1 MEENAVKKGRKK
13 YFLSSKVSLIV
24 IFATFIIFSSLFIS
38 GLFFGSGAA
47 SDEQNKEV
55 WTKLENLRKKIF
67 DIGKQKGFKNLDIQ
81 DVFRE
86 IDPELLGM
94 LKKYYL
100 DYGCPLPA
108 KSFEECASKIFEEYK
123 KLLVQN
129 ENVLKAF
136 QSQSTEQY
144 WVCPVNPDIK
154 DETLCYEEVK
164 KQLVLLPV
172 LALLKDA
179 QLKDKNWTLSPR
191 IFKKEVPSTATLAV
205 QGVSCGITSGNL
217 PDVGNWAV
225 HFVGQAF
232 DKAVTGL
239 YPIQS
244 WIGASLN
251 NPPGECPTPSSPN
264 CGVTQSLNTAQG
276 EFYGLLQW
284 LAEQLEQNLLRSDI
298 VLMIQGMLCG
308 QGTCMGMSGITFCLV
323 VKDNSSVDSGN
334 YRCYADTGSPSPSN
348 DAAVIYF
355 NRAVVQVIPDPLR
368 GYLTAIIALWANN
381 FAPGMPL
388 PSGGTY
394 TPAGHNTIAGTP
406 PSSELCV
413 EARTCADGWT
423 FAHQN
428 RGARIYME
436 GVLLRIRL
444 QPVIQGSLVD
454 VCVVDSDIDILGTDI
469 DHPVLGCL
477 TSCVDME
484 PTLESSLKDIISSAV
499 NGFIHGDCP
508 IPGVPG
514 KTDKD
519 FSLCPKGIEG
529 MPGTPPGSNCSNS
542 FPAWNCSWNWAT
554 SSMNCTC
561 PELGGGGGGC
571 KHAFLPIDLNEVAVL
586 GARSF
591 SVAQYCGRPTTAQDP
606 ASGHAHED
614 PQKCYPGP
622 INYSFL
628 TVAKRPWY
636 GTMDCGSGVYDVGCY
651 TNPSRLIL
659 TGTGCSMS
667 FDVGIRPK
675 DLSGTCTQFTGAG
688 NNPTLMYTNTSGFF
702 PRPAFG
708 RNNYAPFPLPNNSLY
723 WSWLSGVALTAI
735 TPVNRDEGYAQT
747 GIGFNFAFY
756 NGEGGGVYTDLCANT
771 NGYIAVPQGNTGCT
785 TPDNTPDPIPSANS
799 PNNYIAPLWADLSG
813 DDNEFLYYQVTLP
826 PLFVPI
832 ANQTQPP
839 GCGGGGCNGRPNTLI
854 GWTGSNLYYHRTIN
868 SYETICNSTID
879 FNNGTVLPVLA
890 NGVFVY
896 DIPFNFP
903 FYTQT
908 TNTRLCIDNNGA
920 IYPRTAAQAC
930 PGSSGPTANL
940 PDPGGPNGVIAALWK
955 DLDPAHIS
963 AGDNGGADCDGRCP
977 ECEGGCIGACTT
989 TGDGVSWFCHEPG
1002 DQSCNPGWTYCS
1014 AGCTNCGTRRWCG
1027 NWDSFNDAD
1036 CCAGSADCQG
1046 ASCVNGS
1053 CTTTCYTVPGCVP
1066 NSCRIG
1072 PCDGDTCNCDQVT
1085 QHCHGSCIL
1094 GLCTSCDVRCN
1105 STGGAGGCG
1114 GQDRCCFWRNG
1125 GWECA
1130 CASNQT
1136 CQGGCEA
1143 DTSLF
1148 DEEPQ
1153 QRQFRALGMG
1163 YVMAGGFNVAVDCP
1177 GADLANGVFDDDNDG
1192 IYYEDDDPAAPNCQA
1207 IIITYYK
1214 ITDYDYVRDSGC
1226 GNSDTDDCPGT
1237 GEDCCS
1243 QYICSGGDCQWCGAC
1258 DSDNRE
1264 LCRLRQAGILNPN
1277 PSYGNTS
1284 GAGNCSAKNTF
1295 QVVLFSDGTIDIN
1308 LENWSRTDILIDP
1321 DGPSGSGCNLCGL
1334 CITGCNCDPKTTPR
1348 PFLVGIEDYNGTGG
1362 IRINNPLNNVTYRFI
1377 RVGPAGTVCGPASMG
1392 TALRTDCPDTL
1403 QPGVAPN
1410 RTCRIVKWDNWHV
1423 KGQAV
1428 CIDMYGILY
1437 NVGTGVN
1444 TANDYDI
1451 VFFYENFKS
1460 PLPGI
1465 TDPAAQAQA
1474 ARTIQF
1480 TRTIGVENG
1489 SGTLGQYG
1497 YLPPD
1502 GTGIVMRY
1510 SPAWTYWIGLGIS
1523 QDAFSDIAHMFYS
1536 SGWMCL
1542 AINPGGAYSPD
1553 SNKFTDIGAFLP
1565 IGSFTDVNSLQY
1577 FFPAVRYLCDPDG
1590 KAEIRFIPQG
1600 TEAASARTGTS
1611 WPSLLTPDAPGS
1623 GSLAGTPDAF
1633 PPSFGAQKF
1642 SDVTFLLPNYRVDF
1656 WCRQNNIAQFV
1667 KDGIVG
1673 ATPVNLFQGYGNWFL
1688 GLDLN
1693 FVLTYNRVFGGSTTN
1708 TTQIFIDVK
1717 PEISNLVWNA
1727 AVPLVGRIG
1736 GLADILGDVL
1746 SGYLQGMLG
1755 ARWNIPLDVN
1765 NILHLWFKMIAP
1777 EGPDVTIDEF
1787 PNTSPWQQLETKYPW
1802 QVTMPDYLAIY
1813 IGCVGPD
1820 PINDCRN
1827 RSITGSLDLNLILNV
1842 LGGGFLA
1849 PPVGVSAADAE
1860 KILPPKPRV
1869 DVVLLNGEMC
1879 DSEKKPVCLLGYEE
1893 AKTLFGG
1900 ENSYLSVV
1908 YAGVKK
1914 LSWKKSYSS
1923 WKIPYNLEN
1932 YSGHMRLDLG
1942 AFLDGE
1948 NEISFFAID
1957 ENNIGWEDIVKVR
1970 FVLDRVEP
1978 EIKVKGGELDEKL
1991 QGYVFHS
1998 DKVQVLNIEVK
2009 DNVTPESNI
2018 KVSWSVDDVD
2028 VQGEWQKGVKQITLN
2043 LPKGIYKL
2051 KIKAQDEAGNEGVW
2065 AGVMYVKGD
2074 EVMGCPV
2081 IGSITESDV
2090 SKMFALMN
2098 AMIPVSVILVAFYF
2112 MKAFRRNG
2120 NGKNGNGISGSGKNE
2135 K

>member
-1 MEENAVKKGRKK
+1 MGKNTAKKGRKK

-67 DIGKQKGFKNLDIQ
+67 DIGKQKGFKNLDVQ

-86 IDPELLGM
+86 MDPELLGM

-205 QGVSCGITSGNL
+205 EGVACGITSGNL
-217 PDVGNWAV
+217 PDVGNWAA
-225 HFVGQAF
+225 HFINQAF
-232 DKAVTGL
+232 DKAPPG

-251 NPPGECPTPSSPN
+251 NPPGECNPTSSPN

-284 LAEQLEQNLLRSDI
+284 LAEQLEQNLLKSDI
-298 VLMIQGMLCG
+298 VLMIQRALCG
-308 QGTCMGMSGITFCLV
+308 KGTCMGMSGITFCLV
-323 VKDNSSVDSGN
+323 VKDNSTADGGN
-334 YRCYADTGSPSPSN
+334 YRCYRDTGSPSPYN

-388 PSGGTY
+388 PGGGTY
-394 TPAGHNTIAGTP
+394 VPAGHNTVANTP

-413 EARTCADGWT
+413 EARTCSDGIT
-423 FAHQN
+423 YDHQN

-477 TSCVDME
+477 TDCLDFE

-499 NGFIHGDCP
+499 NDFIHGDCP

-514 KTDKD
+514 KTDRD

-529 MPGTPPGSNCSNS
+529 MPGSPPGGSNCWNS
-542 FPAWNCSWNWAT
+542 LPAWNCSWNWAT

-561 PELGGGGGGC
+561 PELGGGGGGGC
-571 KHAFLPIDLNEVAVL
+571 KHALFPIDLNEVAVL

-591 SVAQYCGRPTTAQDP
+591 SVAQYCGRPSTTADP

-622 INYSFL
+622 INTSFL
-628 TVAKRPWY
+628 TLPKRPWY

-688 NNPTLMYTNTSGFF
+688 NNPTLMYTNASGFF
-702 PRPAFG
+702 PRPAFS

-723 WSWLSGVALTAI
+723 WSWLSGVALTPMTI
-735 TPVNRDEGYAQT
+735 SGNRDEGYAQT

-756 NGEGGGVYTDLCANT
+756 NGEGGGVYSDLCANT

-785 TPDNTPDPIPSANS
+785 TPDNTPDPIPSTNS

-832 ANQTQPP
+832 ANQTHPP
-839 GCGGGGCNGRPNTLI
+839 GCSGSGCNGRPNTLI
-854 GWTGSNLYYHRTIN
+854 GWTGSNLYWHRWFN
-868 SYETICNSTID
+868 NYENNICNNTTN
-879 FNNGTVLPVLA
+879 FNDVVYTYDVLP
-890 NGVFVY
+890 F
-896 DIPFNFP
+896 DFP

-908 TNTRLCIDNNGA
+908 TNRRLCIDSNGA
-920 IYPRTAAQAC
+920 IYPRTTAQAC
-930 PGSSGPTANL
+930 PGSSGPTPNL
-940 PDPGGPNGVIAALWK
+940 PHPAAPNGVIAALWK

-963 AGDNGGADCDGRCP
+963 SGDNGGADCDGRCP
-977 ECEGGCIGACTT
+977 ECEDGCIGACTT
-989 TGDGVSWFCHEPG
+989 TADGVSWFCHQPG
-1002 DQSCNPGWTYCS
+1002 DQSCNPGWTYCP
-1014 AGCTNCGTRRWCG
+1014 AGCTNCGTLRWCG
-1027 NWDSFNDAD
+1027 NWDSFDNAD
-1036 CCAGSADCQG
+1036 CCPSGRDCQG
-1046 ASCVNGS
+1046 ASCVNGN
-1053 CTTTCYTVPGCVP
+1053 CTTTCYIVPGCVP

-1072 PCDGDTCNCDQVT
+1072 PCDGDTCNCNATT
-1085 QHCHGSCIL
+1085 QHCHGTCVF
-1094 GLCTSCDVRCN
+1094 GLCTSCDVRCDA
-1105 STGGAGGCG
+1105 TGGAGGCNA
-1114 GQDRCCFWRNG
+1114 QNRCCFWRNG
-1125 GWECA
+1125 GLECA

-1143 DTSLF
+1143 DDNFL
-1148 DEEPQ
+1148 DPEPQ
-1153 QRQFRALGMG
+1153 QRRFRVLGMG

-1177 GADLANGVFDDDNDG
+1177 GADLANGVFDDDGDG

-1214 ITDYDYVRDSGC
+1214 ITDYDYIRDSGC
-1226 GNSDTDDCPGT
+1226 GNSDNDDCPGT
-1237 GEDCCS
+1237 AEDCCS
-1243 QYICSGGDCQWCGAC
+1243 NYICSGGDCQWCGPC

-1264 LCRLRQAGILNPN
+1264 LCRLRQAGIINPN

-1284 GAGNCSAKNTF
+1284 GAGNCSSKNTF

-1321 DGPSGSGCNLCGL
+1321 DGPSGSGCNMCGL

-1348 PFLVGIEDYNGTGG
+1348 PFLVGIEDYNGTSG

-1377 RVGPAGTVCGPASMG
+1377 RVGRADTVCGPASMR

-1428 CIDMYGILY
+1428 CIDMYAILY

-1444 TANDYDI
+1444 TANNYDI
-1451 VFFYENFKS
+1451 VFFYENFKA

-1465 TDPAAQAQA
+1465 TDPADQARA
-1474 ARTIQF
+1474 ARTVQF
-1480 TRTIGVENG
+1480 ARTIGVENG
-1489 SGTLGQYG
+1489 TGTLGQYG

-1542 AINPGGAYSPD
+1542 AVNPGGAYSTD
-1553 SNKFTDIGAFLP
+1553 SNKFNDIGAFLP
-1565 IGSFTDVNSLQY
+1565 IGSLTDVSSLQY

-1590 KAEIRFIPQG
+1590 QAEIRFVPQG
-1600 TEAASARTGTS
+1600 GEAASARTGTS

-1633 PPSFGAQKF
+1633 PPSLGAQKF

-1656 WCRQNNIAQFV
+1656 WCRQNNITQFV

-1673 ATPVNLFQGYGNWFL
+1673 ATPVTLFQGYGNWFL
-1688 GLDLN
+1688 GLDFN

-1717 PEISNLVWNA
+1717 PQITNLVWNA

-1765 NILHLWFKMIAP
+1765 NILHIWFKMIAP

-1820 PINDCRN
+1820 PINDCKN
-1827 RSITGSLDLNLILNV
+1827 KSITGSLDLPTLLQAF
-1842 LGGGFLA
+1842 GGGFLA

-1869 DVVLLNGEMC
+1869 DVVLPNGEIC
-1879 DSEKKPVCLLGYEE
+1879 DSEKKPVCILGYEE
-1893 AKTLFGG
+1893 AKRLFGG
-1900 ENSYLSVV
+1900 ENSYLSVI

-1978 EIKVKGGELDEKL
+1978 EIKVKGGEFDEKL
-1991 QGYVFHS
+1991 QGYIFHS

-2018 KVSWSVDDVD
+2018 KVSWSVDDMD

-2065 AGVMYVKGD
+2065 AGVIYVKGD

-2081 IGSITESDV
+2081 IGSVTESDV

-2120 NGKNGNGISGSGKNE
+2120 NGKNGNGISENGKNE